1 MRSGEARAV
10 AACIAGCIVG
20 WAAGPAAAVTDA
32 ERIGVN
38 QQFREAFDARRYEEA
53 LPFAQQVVTLTEEQY
68 GKDARALVNPLT
80 NLGTVH
86 YRLKDYSSAEKE
98 YQRSV
103 EILEKT
109 AGTTDRQ
116 LLRPL
121 QGLGAAHFAE
131 SEYVDAS
138 VALKRAIDLS
148 RNLDGLFNADQ
159 LQILEPLISSYVALD
174 LTGEAE
180 KEQQYALRVAETAY
194 GRMDARMLQPLDRY
208 GRWLETIGRYTSAR
222 LLYARAL
229 TIAEQTSGRGSMTAV
244 DPLLG
249 IARSYRLEFV
259 NGPEEAPT
267 QQDAFSANPELNGI
281 APDVQRLNPD
291 GERALRLALQAI
303 EKNDKSGANGALD
316 HKKRGDTLLEL
327 GDWYMSAGGLGRGI
341 DTYREA
347 WRDYVVAGD
356 TTVLTQPRLLAYRPP
371 SQSSKRSTL
380 KPDEAQE
387 HFVEVKFTVTKDGRT
402 DNVELAGGDAPEN
415 AQKAMITA
423 VKKARYSP
431 KFEAGEPVET
441 RGVTLREKILV
452 KAKSGSGS

>member
-1 MRSGEARAV
+1 MKIREARRTV
-10 AACIAGCIVG
+10 AACVAGCMAA

-32 ERIGVN
+32 ERINAN
-38 QQFREAFDARRYEEA
+38 QQFREAFDARRYAEA
-53 LPFAQQVVTLTEEQY
+53 LPLAQKVVDLTEEQY
-68 GKDARALVNPLT
+68 GKDARALVNPLA

-86 YRLKDYSSAEKE
+86 YRLKDYPAAEKE

-103 EILEKT
+103 DILEKT

-121 QGLGAAHFAE
+121 HGLGASHFAE

-174 LTGEAE
+174 LTQEAE

-194 GRMDARMLQPLDRY
+194 GRMDARMLTPLDRY
-208 GRWLETIGRYTSAR
+208 GRWLEQIGRYTSAR

-229 TIAEQTSGRGSMTAV
+229 TIAEQTSGRGSLVAV
-244 DPLLG
+244 EPLLG

-259 NGPEEAPT
+259 NGAEEVPT
-267 QQDAFSANPELNGI
+267 AQDAFSNPDMAGI
-281 APDVQRLNPD
+281 STDSQRLNPD

-303 EKNDKSGANGALD
+303 EKNEPVD
-316 HKKRGDTLLEL
+316 HKHRGDTLLEL

-347 WRDYVVAGD
+347 WKDYVLAGD
-356 TTVLTQPRLLAYRPP
+356 TTVLTQPRLLVYRPP
-371 SQSSKRSTL
+371 PTSSKRSSL
-380 KPDEAQE
+380 KPDESDE
-387 HFVEVKFTVTKDGRT
+387 RYVEVKFNVTVDGRT
-402 DNVELAGGDAPEN
+402 DAVEMAGGDAPES
-415 AQKAMITA
+415 AQRATVSA

-441 RGVTLREKILV
+441 RGMTMREKILV
-452 KAKSGSGS
+452 KAKAPSSGS